1 MASTNLVSPAAL
13 APAPAPASAPTP
25 STTPTISFGIILDVN
40 GTQVPIDT
48 GSIGNALKG
57 GVDFQLQ
64 QPVDLGSINDFMKWA
79 HDEWGV
85 PVLDPNALPAPLNT
99 VVGDMTGMDVTIE
112 KLHVHVPAP
121 DDKTGV
127 KYTFLANGTLAQPVQ
142 LIDGKLAID
151 GFVFGFSNEDNGS

>member
-13 APAPAPASAPTP
+13 APAPAPTP
-25 STTPTISFGIILDVN
+25 SAAPTISFGVILDVN
-40 GTQVPIDT
+40 GTPVPIDT
-48 GSIGNALKG
+48 GNIKNALKG
-57 GVDFQLQ
+57 GVDFELQ
-64 QPVDLGSINDFMKWA
+64 QPVDLGSIDDFMKWA
-79 HDEWGV
+79 NATWGV
-85 PVLDPNALPAPLNT
+85 PVLDPNSLPAPLNT

-127 KYTFLANGTLAQPVQ
+127 QYTFLANGSLAQPVQ

-151 GFVFGFSNEDNGS
+151 GFVFGFSNEDSGT